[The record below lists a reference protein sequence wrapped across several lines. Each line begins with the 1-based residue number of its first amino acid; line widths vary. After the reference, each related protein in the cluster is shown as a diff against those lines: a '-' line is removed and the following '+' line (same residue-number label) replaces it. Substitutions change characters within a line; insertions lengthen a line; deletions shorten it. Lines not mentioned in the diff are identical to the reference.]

1 MAGPTRQFRFDGRVA
16 VVTGAGRGIG
26 RSYAQLLAERGAAVV
41 VNDLGAESDG
51 SGASS
56 APAEEVVDE
65 IRRAGGT
72 ATADTN
78 SVATAEGVRRL
89 VASAIG
95 EFGRVDVLIH
105 NAGFNIGELDAIFDV
120 HVRAAW
126 MLTEAVWPGMVERTY
141 GRIVLTTSS
150 AGLYGDG
157 TGPGPNPKQAYA
169 TAKAAVVGL
178 TKALAVRGRP
188 ANIVVNAVSPSA
200 FTRLVGLN
208 RGIINTRP
216 GAPLPDAAI
225 EFSRANSPAHLVAA
239 GALFMM
245 HESCPVTGKI
255 FNIGA
260 GRVGEVFVGVTR
272 GYVSPDG
279 ELAPEDVLGHFDEV
293 RDISGSNV
301 PVDIGA
307 HGSWVRSMLADR
319 ADRANRAA
327 RDASELHKV
336 LLTAPAVA
344 RSQRA
349 LRQSLTTGLDARTVE
364 VVILRHA
371 AVTGNAY
378 CWEHHLMPATAAGL
392 SEAEI
397 AAIEAGNCEALDESG
412 AQLVGFVDSCLA
424 GKDTSALRDALSTA
438 LGEPAAVQLAMLIGY
453 YSMIGIARTAL
464 GVKTDST

>member
-1 MAGPTRQFRFDGRVA
+1 MAGPTRQLRFDGRVA

-26 RSYAQLLAERGAAVV
+26 RSYVQLLAERGAAVV
-41 VNDLGAESDG
+41 VNDLGAEADG
-51 SGASS
+51 SGASG
-56 APAEEVVDE
+56 APAEVIVDE
-65 IRRAGGT
+65 IRRAGGI
-72 ATADTN
+72 AIADAN
-78 SVATAEGVRRL
+78 SVATAEGVQRL
-89 VASAIG
+89 VASAIE
-95 EFGRVDVLIH
+95 EFGRVDVLVH

-126 MLTEAVWPGMVERTY
+126 MLAEAVWPGMVERNY

-178 TKALAVRGRP
+178 TTALAVRGRP

-208 RGIINTRP
+208 KGIINTRP

-225 EFSRANSPAHLVAA
+225 EFSRANSPTHLVAA

-245 HESCPVTGKI
+245 HENCPVTGKI
-255 FNIGA
+255 FNVGT

-272 GYVSPDG
+272 GYVSPHG
-279 ELAPEDVLGHFDEV
+279 ELVPEDVLDHFDEV
-293 RDISGSNV
+293 RDISESNV

-307 HGSWVRSMLADR
+307 HGSWVRSVL
-319 ADRANRAA
+319 ADRANRTV
-327 RDASELHKV
+327 RDGSELHKA

-344 RSQRA
+344 RAQRA
-349 LRQSLTTGLDARTVE
+349 LRQSLTTALGARTVE

-371 AVTGNAY
+371 AVTGNTY
-378 CWEHHLMPATAAGL
+378 CWEHHLAPAKAAGL

-397 AAIEAGNCEALDESG
+397 AAIKAGDCEALDESEV
-412 AQLVGFVDSCLA
+412 QLLGFVDSCLA
-424 GKDTSALRDALSTA
+424 GKDTFALRDALSAA
-438 LGEPAAVQLAMLIGY
+438 LGEPAVVQLAMLIGY
-453 YSMIGIARTAL
+453 YSMIGIARVAL
-464 GVKTDST
+464 GVKTGST